1 MLQIFERQVLKFL
14 LERASRRNF
23 GNHPEMVCFA
33 HDAISRK
40 IFIDGLFEKRE
51 LLSLKKFLSINLKQ
65 MNTCFDLGAN
75 IGNHSLFFAQLFG
88 NVVSFE
94 PHSRIYK
101 ILALNTESST
111 NIEVVN
117 AGLSDKAGILGA
129 FEQPLNL
136 GASKIV
142 ENSEGN
148 IFFRVVTLDQYV
160 IETPYNSIDFI
171 KMDVE
176 GHELSV
182 LKGATQTLKNHRPI
196 LALELHAR
204 KDSQKA
210 TQIMVFLRQLG
221 YNYVYYMSIDYLSK
235 NIFNFKKIAINN
247 VKKLPRKN
255 HKMVLFTP

>member
-1 MLQIFERQVLKFL
+1 M
-14 LERASRRNF
+14 
-23 GNHPEMVCFA
+23 
-33 HDAISRK
+33 
-40 IFIDGLFEKRE
+40 
-51 LLSLKKFLSINLKQ
+51 
-65 MNTCFDLGAN
+65 GAN

-160 IETPYNSIDFI
+160 IENPCNSIDFI

-210 TQIMVFLRQLG
+210 TQIMVFLQQLG
-221 YNYVYYMSIDYLSK
+221 
-235 NIFNFKKIAINN
+235 
-247 VKKLPRKN
+247 
-255 HKMVLFTP
+255 